1 LKNHSKGEQSR
12 EAAETVASV
21 TLANISFQRKEI
33 VMRENK
39 KKPKYLDRESE
50 RKEISETDKFR
61 EI

>member
-1 LKNHSKGEQSR
+1 
-12 EAAETVASV
+12 
-21 TLANISFQRKEI
+21 
-33 VMRENK
+33 MRENK